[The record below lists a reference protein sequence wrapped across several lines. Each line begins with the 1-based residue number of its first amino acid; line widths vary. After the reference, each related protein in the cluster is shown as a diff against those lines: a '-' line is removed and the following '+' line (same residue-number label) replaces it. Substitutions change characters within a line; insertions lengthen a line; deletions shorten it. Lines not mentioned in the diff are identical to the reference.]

1 MKYEFAT
8 AYDCQPYVSEA
19 VWMGIVCVLPLFLML
34 YCSMAFMFQMETMD
48 KFDDPRGRTISVASG
63 R

>member
-1 MKYEFAT
+1 
-8 AYDCQPYVSEA
+8 
-19 VWMGIVCVLPLFLML
+19 MGIVCLLPLFLML
-34 YCSMAFMFQMETMD
+34 YCSMAFLFQMETMD